1 MNEVQR
7 MYGKVQTA
15 DVWELPNFLAK
26 LKWNFAARCVH
37 SIQIPLQRKELL
49 SPPFKLNAQNSL
61 TKNVLFFSLSYS
73 DLLTLFSAFWS
84 ARLALNQC
92 PFPSVLLTWVR
103 GHSGAPQWAH
113 RAHRDRLGS
122 SSTDG
127 PGLPGGHH
135 SEDEP
140 AMWYCCKRKKS
151 TAFCSLCEGMIL
163 LPGHKEIIC
172 VEWPGG
178 QPGEAVRPWG
188 VALSASGKRLSN
200 PLFWCGF
207 SRRWTR
213 YLQRSLSASAALIA
227 VSCQWSTRQRKEN
240 VWPDDLQ
247 TEISDS
253 GHKVLV
259 GSACAVVP
267 CVEKTRCNRKNNWEK
282 AWEGKGN
289 VAVLPL
295 VDHSAASHSSA
306 HAAGRKEPRDP
317 SVQGPSCCV

>member
-151 TAFCSLCEGMIL
+151 TAFCTALVRVLQSVWGDDPPARAQGNYLCWVARL
-163 LPGHKEIIC
+163 AA
-172 VEWPGG
+172 WRSR
-178 QPGEAVRPWG
+178 EA
-188 VALSASGKRLSN
+188 L
-200 PLFWCGF
+200 
-207 SRRWTR
+207 
-213 YLQRSLSASAALIA
+213 RSCAQ
-227 VSCQWSTRQRKEN
+227 CQWQEA
-240 VWPDDLQ
+240 
-247 TEISDS
+247 E
-253 GHKVLV
+253 
-259 GSACAVVP
+259 
-267 CVEKTRCNRKNNWEK
+267 
-282 AWEGKGN
+282 
-289 VAVLPL
+289 
-295 VDHSAASHSSA
+295 
-306 HAAGRKEPRDP
+306 
-317 SVQGPSCCV
+317 